1 MVNMPASDVLSF
13 FRAWANNPLRV
24 ASIMPSGVALA
35 RLITRDVTTETGP
48 VIELGPGTGVF
59 TYALLERGVA
69 ERDLTLVEFGS
80 DFARLLEIRF
90 PEAHVRQMDA
100 ARLREAALFQTA
112 TVGAV
117 ISGLPV
123 LSMPPRKVLAIL
135 TGAFGYLRPGGAF
148 YQITYGP
155 RCPIPKAILDRLGL
169 KATRLGSTLRN
180 VPPAAVYRISRRRA
194 PKCARA

>member
-1 MVNMPASDVLSF
+1 MVDMPASDVLSF
-13 FRAWANNPLRV
+13 LRAWANHPLRV
-24 ASIMPSGVALA
+24 ASITPSGMALS
-35 RLITRDVTTETGP
+35 RLITRDITTETGP

-69 ERDLTLVEFGS
+69 ERDLALVEFGS
-80 DFARLLEIRF
+80 DFARLLEMRF
-90 PEAHVRQMDA
+90 PEARVRQMDA
-100 ARLREAALFQTA
+100 ARLREAALFRTA

-123 LSMPPRKVLAIL
+123 FSMPPRKVIGIL

-169 KATRLGSTLRN
+169 KATRVGSTLRN

-194 PKCARA
+194 PKCAGA